1 MGIGI
6 HRGKMI
12 AGNMGADNRLNYT
25 VIGANVN
32 MAFRFCSEAK
42 PMQVLI
48 SETVYSMPEV
58 KEAIEVVSTKELEL
72 KGFTEKVKA
81 YEVKI

>member
-1 MGIGI
+1 VGI

-12 AGNMGADNRLNYT
+12 AGNMGAENRLNYT

-42 PMQVLI
+42 PMELLI
-48 SETVYSMPEV
+48 SDSVYSIEEV
-58 KEAIEVVSTKELEL
+58 KSGVEVTGSRSVEL
-72 KGFTEKVKA
+72 KGFSEKIEA
-81 YEVKI
+81 YVVNLG